1 MEHLVDH
8 EPWNSEVW
16 INKKHWTLEQYFWS
30 LIAEYKCTIIFFCN
44 HLSFWT
50 HVFKIT
56 KERIVSMESNEK
68 SIPVLVQ
75 FRGVLIWNWEVVL
88 AAFIHSSTCIF
99 SQSFADITIPFFDCN
114 IFNCLVPGFRKILR
128 NGPHSRRILRKKSS
142 LSGHLMTP
150 ANPSWAHLLLLFC
163 WFF

>member
-1 MEHLVDH
+1 MNHETQKFESTKKTLNLRAVFLEFDCRIQMYYSLLLQSSIFPNTCLQDH
-8 EPWNSEVW
+8 KREE
-16 INKKHWTLEQYFWS
+16 
-30 LIAEYKCTIIFFCN
+30 
-44 HLSFWT
+44 
-50 HVFKIT
+50 
-56 KERIVSMESNEK
+56 IVSMESNEK

-99 SQSFADITIPFFDCN
+99 TQSFADITIPFFDCN
-114 IFNCLVPGFRKILR
+114 IFYCLVPGFRKILR

-142 LSGHLMTP
+142 VSGHLMTP

>member
-1 MEHLVDH
+1 MNH
-8 EPWNSEVW
+8 ETQKFEST
-16 INKKHWTLEQYFWS
+16 KKHWTLEQYFWS

-44 HLSFWT
+44 RLSFWT

-114 IFNCLVPGFRKILR
+114 IFYWLVTGFRKILR

-150 ANPSWAHLLLLFC
+150 ANPSWAQLLLLFW